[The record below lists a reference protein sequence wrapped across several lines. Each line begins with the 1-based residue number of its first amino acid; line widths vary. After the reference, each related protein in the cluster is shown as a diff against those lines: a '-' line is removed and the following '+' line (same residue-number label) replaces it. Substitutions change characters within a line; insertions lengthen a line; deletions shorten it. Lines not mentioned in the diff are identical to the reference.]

1 MSVDSLVINA
11 SAALYA
17 AASDEGF
24 PGIAADTLF
33 APALLWSN
41 ARRCCEKCTSVA

>member
-1 MSVDSLVINA
+1 MRVDSVVIDA

-24 PGIAADTLF
+24 VIPDDIT
-33 APALLWSN
+33 
-41 ARRCCEKCTSVA
+41 